1 MKAFEKEHDDITEY
15 EEVSVDVL
23 KNEASERSKQQP
35 LFQRIIKALS
45 KKDNAFR
52 ELVVDD
58 NPIERRVALLENG
71 ILYDFEFE
79 RCDDNNYVGAI
90 FKGKIQN
97 IEPGLKAMF
106 VDIGHEKN
114 AFLHYW
120 DLLPAANDSS
130 FEITRNNRVSTVEK
144 MGLKDIPA
152 QYPIG
157 SDVMVQIT
165 KGQIGT
171 KGPRVTTNIFLP
183 GRYLVL
189 MPINGECGVSKKI
202 DDPKERT
209 RLRNILNKISIPEG
223 MGVIIRTA
231 GVGKK
236 IRYFVRD
243 LHILLKRWQKI
254 FKDYQANNKPCLL
267 YEEPDLI
274 DRTVRDFLTDDIDR
288 VIVNTTETFSR
299 MFETVEQISPRSKTK
314 LFLFDENIPIF
325 ERFNIDRQIEQ
336 TFRRRVPLAC
346 GGEIVIHETEALTA
360 IDVNTGNY
368 KVRENETKSYIFNLN
383 CEAAKEIVRQ
393 LKLRNIG
400 GLIVVDFIDMKSK
413 GDRSR
418 LYDMVCR
425 EMANDKAK
433 SHVLPISQL
442 GLMELSR
449 QRHSQSNCS
458 ELRFACSYCNGDGFV
473 KSDATMCSEIYRNI
487 VNYIKRL
494 SEKEQVGEKR
504 CIKISLNP
512 DVLMQFKKKESFLLD
527 IEKQFN
533 VKLSFIADTS
543 YHIERYKIVV

>member
-1 MKAFEKEHDDITEY
+1 MKTFERNHDNVAKCTA
-15 EEVSVDVL
+15 VSVEKL
-23 KNEASERSKQQP
+23 KIEASERAKQQP
-35 LFQRIIKALS
+35 LLQRIIKALS
-45 KKDNAFR
+45 KKDNIFR
-52 ELVVDD
+52 ELVVDN

-71 ILYDFEFE
+71 VLHDFEFE
-79 RCDDNNYVGAI
+79 RYGDNDYVGAI

-130 FEITRNNRVSTVEK
+130 FEVTRNNRSK
-144 MGLKDIPA
+144 SAKKIGLHDIPA

-171 KGPRVTTNIFLP
+171 KGPRVTTNISLP

-189 MPINGECGVSKKI
+189 MPINGECGISKKI
-202 DDPKERT
+202 DDPKERA
-209 RLRNILNKISIPEG
+209 RLRNILDKISIPEG

-236 IRYFVRD
+236 VRYFVRD
-243 LHILLKRWQKI
+243 LYILLKRWQKI
-254 FKDYQANNKPCLL
+254 FDDYQASKNPCLL

-288 VIVNTTETFSR
+288 IIVNTRSAFSR
-299 MFETVEQISPRSKTK
+299 ISDTIEQISPRSKSK
-314 LFLFDENIPIF
+314 LFLFEENIPIF

-336 TFRRRVPLAC
+336 TFHRRVPLSC
-346 GGEIVIHETEALTA
+346 GGEIVIHETEALTS

-368 KVRENETKSYIFNLN
+368 KAPENESKSYIFDLN

-400 GLIVVDFIDMKSK
+400 GLIVVDFIDMKSR
-413 GDRSR
+413 GDRSK
-418 LYDMVCR
+418 LYELVYR

-458 ELRFACSYCNGDGFV
+458 ELRSPCPYCSGDGFI
-473 KSDATMCSEIYRNI
+473 KSHATMCSEIYRNI

-494 SEKEQVGEKR
+494 SEKQQMADKKL
-504 CIKISLNP
+504 IKISLNP
-512 DVLMQFKKKESFLLD
+512 EVLAQFKKRETFLLEL
-527 IEKQFN
+527 EKEYN

-543 YHIERYKIVV
+543 YHAERYKIE